1 MPRCGIARSHD
12 SSVISFLRNLHT
24 VFCRGCTILHSH
36 QQGTRVPFSPHP
48 LQHLLCVDLLMMAIL
63 TGVKWYLTV
72 ASICISL
79 MISDVEHFF
88 MCLLTICIVCLLWR
102 IVYLVTFCLQLL
114 IYMVYHPSQLVSFFT
129 SKMLFHLWLLP
140 WPGAEHPHIVCLVNE
155 FCDS

>member
-1 MPRCGIARSHD
+1 MNVRVHASFRVIVLSRYMPRCGIARSHD

-48 LQHLLCVDLLMMAIL
+48 LQHLLYVDLLMMAIL

-88 MCLLTICIVCLLWR
+88 MCLLTICMSPLENCL
-102 IVYLVTFCLQLL
+102 F
-114 IYMVYHPSQLVSFFT
+114 
-129 SKMLFHLWLLP
+129 
-140 WPGAEHPHIVCLVNE
+140 G
-155 FCDS
+155 